1 MVNECFPAVM
11 AAQGGTGVAVRG
23 EADLIGIKAS
33 VLRSCINRE
42 K

>member
-1 MVNECFPAVM
+1 MLSRGD
-11 AAQGGTGVAVRG
+11 GGAGETGVAVRG
-23 EADLIGIKAS
+23 EADLTGIKAS

>member
-1 MVNECFPAVM
+1 MLSRDD
-11 AAQGGTGVAVRG
+11 GGARGAGVAVRG
-23 EADLIGIKAS
+23 EADLTGIKAS